1 MEQLNSEEQVIIEEI
16 IHSEHIEI
24 HIIEYICYP
33 FYLALLCLLCIIINL
48 NKRKFRRRYRVDEI
62 FLFIAVYLFNV
73 LITWNFFDF
82 FDKIV
87 RFIITLIIIFGI
99 QHYIGRVQIVGIT
112 GGIGCG
118 KSTIAKYF
126 NEFLKVQVIDCDQ
139 IARDIVEPG
148 KPAYKLIV
156 QRFGLSILAGQQDGQ
171 PIDRQKLAEVV
182 FQDSQ
187 KRKQLQAIT
196 NKFIFKE
203 IAKSIW
209 KICFVQKDQYVVIDA
224 PLLFESKVLEYF
236 CFPIITVVVTS
247 QEEIIKRVK
256 ERSGLTEEQILQ
268 RIESQMKA
276 EIKIKKSDIV
286 ITNDKSEKSLIRQV
300 QEKVFEYLI

>member
-16 IHSEHIEI
+16 NHSEHTEI
-24 HIIEYICYP
+24 HIIEYVCYP
-33 FYLALLCLLCIIINL
+33 FYLALLCLLCILINL

-118 KSTIAKYF
+118 KSTVAKYF

-156 QRFGLSILAGQQDGQ
+156 TRFGLSILAGQQEGQ

-182 FQDSQ
+182 FQDGQ

-209 KICFVQKDQYVVIDA
+209 KICFVQMDQYVVIDA

-256 ERSGLTEEQILQ
+256 ERSGFTEEQILQ

>member
-16 IHSEHIEI
+16 IHSEHTEI

-33 FYLALLCLLCIIINL
+33 FYLALLCLLCILINL
-48 NKRKFRRRYRVDEI
+48 NKRKFRRRYRIDEI

-126 NEFLKVQVIDCDQ
+126 NEFLKVQIIDCDQ

-171 PIDRQKLAEVV
+171 PIDRQKLADVV

-209 KICFVQKDQYVVIDA
+209 KICFIQKDQYVVIDA

-256 ERSGLTEEQILQ
+256 ERSGLSQEQILH

>member
-16 IHSEHIEI
+16 IQSQHSEHTEI

-33 FYLALLCLLCIIINL
+33 FYLALLCLLCILINL

-139 IARDIVEPG
+139 IGRDIVEPG

-156 QRFGLSILAGQQDGQ
+156 QRFGLSILAGNQDGQ
-171 PIDRQKLAEVV
+171 PIDRQRLADLV
-182 FQDSQ
+182 FQDNQ

-196 NKFIFKE
+196 NKYIFKE

-209 KICFVQKDQYVVIDA
+209 KICFIQKDQYVVIDA

-247 QEEIIKRVK
+247 QEEIIKR
-256 ERSGLTEEQILQ
+256 QIF
-268 RIESQMKA
+268 
-276 EIKIKKSDIV
+276 IV
-286 ITNDKSEKSLIRQV
+286 ILE
-300 QEKVFEYLI
+300 

>member
-16 IHSEHIEI
+16 NHSEHTEI

-33 FYLALLCLLCIIINL
+33 FYLALLCLLCILINL

-118 KSTIAKYF
+118 KSTVAKYF

-156 QRFGLSILAGQQDGQ
+156 QRFGLSVLAGQQDGQ
-171 PIDRQKLAEVV
+171 PIDRQKLADVV
-182 FQDSQ
+182 FQDNQ

-236 CFPIITVVVTS
+236 CFPIITIVVTS

-286 ITNDKSEKSLIRQV
+286 IANDKSEKSLIRQV

>member
-16 IHSEHIEI
+16 IHSEHTEI

-33 FYLALLCLLCIIINL
+33 FYLALLCLLCILINL

>member
-16 IHSEHIEI
+16 NHSEHTEI

-33 FYLALLCLLCIIINL
+33 FYLALLCLLCILINL

-99 QHYIGRVQIVGIT
+99 QHYIGRVQIVGVT

-118 KSTIAKYF
+118 KSTVAKYF

-171 PIDRQKLAEVV
+171 PIERQKLADVV
-182 FQDSQ
+182 FQDNQ

-236 CFPIITVVVTS
+236 CFPIITIVVTS